1 MNMGDNTK
9 TFKAVRKS
17 ANTTSSECK
26 YHFKNLVFE
35 GGGVKGIAYVGA
47 LEKLNE
53 RGILQNIER
62 VAGTSAG
69 AMVAVLVGLGY
80 NAKDICDILWSINF
94 QNFMDSSWGY
104 IRDINR
110 LINDYGWYKGDFVR
124 DLMGGDIK
132 DKTGDSETTFGQL
145 QAMKEKGKPF
155 KDIHLIGADL
165 STGYSKVFN
174 ADTTP
179 DVKIAD
185 AARVSMS
192 IPLFFAAVKGV
203 NGDDHVYV
211 DGGLLDNFAVKV
223 FDRLNYVYDE
233 VNARRTEYYKKYN
246 DALAALN
253 NRPKM
258 RGVPAINEYVY
269 NKETLGFRL
278 DGQEEIAM
286 FLDPNAEPKVR
297 EIKTL
302 FSYTKILVTTLIDFQ
317 NNVHLHTDD
326 WQRTIYIDS
335 LGVSSTDFD
344 ISESTKNSLVEAG
357 RAFTEAYF
365 EWYDNDEEK
374 ANK

>member
-1 MNMGDNTK
+1 MGENIKTLRIKKTGTISLNTP
-9 TFKAVRKS
+9 
-17 ANTTSSECK
+17 NK

-35 GGGVKGIAYVGA
+35 GGGVKGISYVGA
-47 LEKLNE
+47 MEILNDK
-53 RGILQNIER
+53 GILQNIER

-80 NAKDICDILWSINF
+80 TAKDISDILWDINF

-110 LINDYGWYKGDFVR
+110 LINDYGWYKGDFFR
-124 DLMGGDIK
+124 NLMGGYIK
-132 DKTGDSETTFGQL
+132 DKTGSSETTFGQL
-145 QAMKEKGKPF
+145 EAMRKKGKPF
-155 KDIHLIGADL
+155 REIHLIGADL

-185 AARVSMS
+185 SARISMS

-211 DGGLLDNFAVKV
+211 DGGLLDNFAIKV
-223 FDRLNYVYDE
+223 FDRLNYVDDPA
-233 VNARRTEYYKKYN
+233 NARRTEYYQRYN
-246 DALAALN
+246 EALAAMN
-253 NRPKM
+253 NQPKI
-258 RGVPAINEYVY
+258 GGSKVINEYVY

-278 DGQEEIAM
+278 DGQDEIAM

-302 FSYTKILVTTLIDFQ
+302 FSYTKYLVTTLIDFQ

-344 ISESTKNSLVEAG
+344 ISESTKKDLVEAG
-357 RAFTEAYF
+357 RTFTEAYF
-365 EWYDNDEEK
+365 KWYDNDEAK